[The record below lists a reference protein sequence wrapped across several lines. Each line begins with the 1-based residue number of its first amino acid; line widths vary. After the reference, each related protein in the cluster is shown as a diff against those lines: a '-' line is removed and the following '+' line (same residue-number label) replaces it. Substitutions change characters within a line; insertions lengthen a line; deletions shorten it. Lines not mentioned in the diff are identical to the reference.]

1 MKLIDLKNIKFPT
14 KKDEDFRKIN
24 LNPILEKEFE
34 SFNEY
39 RLNIEVQESSE
50 LIDSTNEL
58 IKINERL
65 ETKNYELNI
74 KEDTKEPIVIVHKL
88 QDENSINTNSLKI
101 NVSKNIKASVIE
113 VFVNE
118 KENNFYSV
126 NREFNINENAHL
138 EYLKIQ
144 DMSERTSLILNYVN
158 NLEDE
163 ASINHTNFEIG
174 KGFALNIYDSNL
186 EKENTKLNINGY
198 VNLFEKANSS
208 SIFNTTH
215 IEKNNASHIKY
226 KHILHD
232 NSKAV
237 FEAMSKVNEKA
248 LYSKVHQNTDTILLS
263 DDATIFA
270 KPHLEINI
278 DELEAS
284 HGATTGSLDQD
295 QLLYLQSRGI
305 DEALAKKMLLKAIE
319 NEILDTILDSKVKDY
334 VTNYERSS
342 YV

>member
-24 LNPILEKEFE
+24 LTPILEKEFE

-74 KEDTKEPIVIVHKL
+74 SEDTKEPIVIVHKL
-88 QDENSINTNSLKI
+88 QNENSINTNSLKI
-101 NVSKNIKASVIE
+101 NVSKGIKASVIE

-126 NREFNINENAHL
+126 NREFNIENNAHL

-144 DMSERTSLILNYVN
+144 DMSENSTLFLNYIN
-158 NLEDE
+158 NLKNT
-163 ASINHTNFEIG
+163 ASLNHTNFEIG
-174 KGFALNIYDSNL
+174 LGFALNIYETALKD
-186 EKENTKLNINGY
+186 ENSSVNINGY
-198 VNLFEKANSS
+198 VNLIKSANSS
-208 SIFNTTH
+208 SIFYTNH
-215 IEKNNASHIKY
+215 DEQNNESHIKY

-232 NSKAV
+232 NSKAS
-237 FEAMSKVNEKA
+237 FQAMSKVDEKA

-319 NEILDTILDSKVKDY
+319 NEILDIIQDKEVKDY
-334 VTNYERSS
+334 IINYERSS

>member
-1 MKLIDLKNIKFPT
+1 MKLIELENIKFPT

-24 LNPILEKEFE
+24 LNPLLEKEFE

-39 RLNIEVQESSE
+39 KIDLKVQESSE
-50 LIDSTNEL
+50 VIDSSNEL

-65 ETKNYELNI
+65 ETKTYELNI
-74 KEDTKEPIVIVHKL
+74 SEDTKEPIVIVHKL
-88 QDENSINTNSLKI
+88 KDENSINTNSLKV
-101 NVSKNIKASVIE
+101 NVSEGIKASLIE
-113 VFVNE
+113 VFINE
-118 KENNFYSV
+118 KDNNFYSV

-144 DMSERTSLILNYVN
+144 DMSEKTSLILNYIN
-158 NLEDE
+158 NLEDNS
-163 ASINHTNFEIG
+163 SINHTNFELG
-174 KGFALNIYDSNL
+174 KGFALCIYDSNL
-186 EKENTKLNINGY
+186 EKENTTLNINGY

-215 IEKNNASHIKY
+215 IEKNNSSNIKY

-232 NSKAV
+232 DSKAV

-284 HGATTGSLDQD
+284 HGATTGSLDKD

-319 NEILDTILDSKVKDY
+319 NEILDTIQDSKVKDY
-334 VTNYERSS
+334 AINYERNS